1 MKVNSFFYKIFIML
15 ACGMLAIGRLY
26 DERLEFF
33 EINISFLMSISFFL
47 FSIPLLFSIKNVKV
61 YNTKSLF
68 YLFFFII
75 LFLSPLLA
83 LNFGYNSFGLQKYL
97 SFILIV
103 FPIVTIVI
111 EKFNSKE
118 IKFFFKVILY
128 FIVVLSFLGLLVVV
142 SSNERLSVLGGGPI
156 VFARWM
162 NVGIIIIFFLQKRL
176 NFKFIFLMLFFL
188 ILSLAAGSRGPI
200 LSLIVTALLY
210 CVLNFKKLFL
220 PIIVLLIS
228 IGFIITTTQFKTSFL
243 NVGKTKRL
251 ITKDSRSKNARLVF
265 IYRSF
270 DLIKVHPLGV
280 GLGNWQTYAN
290 KFDAKHLL
298 KHQYPHNLI
307 LEIFV
312 ELGLVT
318 GILFLI
324 VLIKLIFFSYNRM
337 QKYNSLQNTFFPLL
351 FYLQFYLIL
360 NSFFSGSLVD
370 SRLLFV
376 IMAMILIYNPAN
388 LNLNFNGK

>member
-1 MKVNSFFYKIFIML
+1 M
-15 ACGMLAIGRLY
+15 
-26 DERLEFF
+26 
-33 EINISFLMSISFFL
+33 
-47 FSIPLLFSIKNVKV
+47 
-61 YNTKSLF
+61 
-68 YLFFFII
+68 
-75 LFLSPLLA
+75 
-83 LNFGYNSFGLQKYL
+83 
-97 SFILIV
+97 
-103 FPIVTIVI
+103 
-111 EKFNSKE
+111 
-118 IKFFFKVILY
+118 
-128 FIVVLSFLGLLVVV
+128 
-142 SSNERLSVLGGGPI
+142 
-156 VFARWM
+156 
-162 NVGIIIIFFLQKRL
+162 
-176 NFKFIFLMLFFL
+176 
-188 ILSLAAGSRGPI
+188 
-200 LSLIVTALLY
+200 
-210 CVLNFKKLFL
+210 

-243 NVGKTKRL
+243 DVGKTKRL

-270 DLIKVHPLGV
+270 DLIKVYPLGV

-337 QKYNSLQNTFFPLL
+337 QKYNTLQNTFFPLL

-388 LNLNFNGK
+388 LNFNGK

>member
-1 MKVNSFFYKIFIML
+1 M
-15 ACGMLAIGRLY
+15 
-26 DERLEFF
+26 
-33 EINISFLMSISFFL
+33 
-47 FSIPLLFSIKNVKV
+47 
-61 YNTKSLF
+61 
-68 YLFFFII
+68 
-75 LFLSPLLA
+75 
-83 LNFGYNSFGLQKYL
+83 
-97 SFILIV
+97 
-103 FPIVTIVI
+103 
-111 EKFNSKE
+111 
-118 IKFFFKVILY
+118 
-128 FIVVLSFLGLLVVV
+128 VVV

-176 NFKFIFLMLFFL
+176 SFKFIFLMLFFL

-270 DLIKVHPLGV
+270 DLIKVYPLGV

>member
-83 LNFGYNSFGLQKYL
+83 LNFGYNSFGLQKYF

-103 FPIVTIVI
+103 FPIVIIVI

-176 NFKFIFLMLFFL
+176 SFKFIFLMLFFL

-228 IGFIITTTQFKTSFL
+228 IGFIITTTQFNTSFL

-270 DLIKVHPLGV
+270 DLIKVYPLGV

-324 VLIKLIFFSYNRM
+324 VLIKLIFLSYNRM
-337 QKYNSLQNTFFPLL
+337 QKYNTQQNTFFPLL

>member
-1 MKVNSFFYKIFIML
+1 
-15 ACGMLAIGRLY
+15 
-26 DERLEFF
+26 
-33 EINISFLMSISFFL
+33 MSISFFL

-83 LNFGYNSFGLQKYL
+83 LNFGYNSFGLQKYF

-103 FPIVTIVI
+103 FPIVIIVI

-176 NFKFIFLMLFFL
+176 SFKFIFLMLFFL

-251 ITKDSRSKNARLVF
+251 ITKDSRSKMPV
-265 IYRSF
+265 
-270 DLIKVHPLGV
+270 
-280 GLGNWQTYAN
+280 
-290 KFDAKHLL
+290 
-298 KHQYPHNLI
+298 
-307 LEIFV
+307 
-312 ELGLVT
+312 
-318 GILFLI
+318 LFL
-324 VLIKLIFFSYNRM
+324 
-337 QKYNSLQNTFFPLL
+337 
-351 FYLQFYLIL
+351 
-360 NSFFSGSLVD
+360 
-370 SRLLFV
+370 
-376 IMAMILIYNPAN
+376 
-388 LNLNFNGK
+388 